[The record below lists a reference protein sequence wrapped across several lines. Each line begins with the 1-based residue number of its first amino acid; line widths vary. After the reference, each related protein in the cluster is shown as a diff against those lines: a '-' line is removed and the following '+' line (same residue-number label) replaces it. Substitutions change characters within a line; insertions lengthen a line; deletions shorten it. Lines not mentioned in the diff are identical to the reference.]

1 MAAILTW
8 MMLLMQKVPNLAAI
22 QAMEIEMLRQIF
34 KSLIVA
40 RQASAAFET
49 LSHLSDHQLQ
59 DIGFTRATYVNEIKA
74 QVLAEMDAADEEKAV
89 QMQTNPNLVGAV

>member
-1 MAAILTW
+1 
-8 MMLLMQKVPNLAAI
+8 MQKVPNYLAI

>member
-1 MAAILTW
+1 
-8 MMLLMQKVPNLAAI
+8 
-22 QAMEIEMLRQIF
+22 MENEMLRQIF
-34 KSLIVA
+34 KSLIVS

-74 QVLAEMDAADEEKAV
+74 QVLAEMDAADEEKVV

>member
-1 MAAILTW
+1 
-8 MMLLMQKVPNLAAI
+8 
-22 QAMEIEMLRQIF
+22 MLRQIF

-40 RQASAAFET
+40 RQTSAAFET

>member
-1 MAAILTW
+1 
-8 MMLLMQKVPNLAAI
+8 MQKVPNLAAI

>member
-1 MAAILTW
+1 
-8 MMLLMQKVPNLAAI
+8 MQKVPNYVAI

>member
-1 MAAILTW
+1 
-8 MMLLMQKVPNLAAI
+8 
-22 QAMEIEMLRQIF
+22 MENEMLRQIF

-74 QVLAEMDAADEEKAV
+74 QVFAEMDAADEEKAV

>member
-1 MAAILTW
+1 
-8 MMLLMQKVPNLAAI
+8 
-22 QAMEIEMLRQIF
+22 MEIEMLRQIF

-59 DIGFTRATYVNEIKA
+59 DIGFTRANYVNEIKA
-74 QVLAEMDAADEEKAV
+74 PVLAEMDAADEEKAV
-89 QMQTNPNLVGAV
+89 

>member
-1 MAAILTW
+1 
-8 MMLLMQKVPNLAAI
+8 VAI

>member
-1 MAAILTW
+1 
-8 MMLLMQKVPNLAAI
+8 
-22 QAMEIEMLRQIF
+22 MLRQIF

-59 DIGFTRATYVNEIKA
+59 DIGFTRATYVDEIKA
-74 QVLAEMDAADEEKAV
+74 QVLVEMDDADEKKSH
-89 QMQTNPNLVGAV
+89 PNADKSKFGGGCLRASLRGSCRFCQSGAVLIY

>member
-1 MAAILTW
+1 
-8 MMLLMQKVPNLAAI
+8 
-22 QAMEIEMLRQIF
+22 MLRQIF

-59 DIGFTRATYVNEIKA
+59 DIGFTRATYVTKSKLKFWLKWMLRMKKKPSKCRQI
-74 QVLAEMDAADEEKAV
+74 QIW
-89 QMQTNPNLVGAV
+89 

>member
-1 MAAILTW
+1 
-8 MMLLMQKVPNLAAI
+8 
-22 QAMEIEMLRQIF
+22 MLRQIF

-49 LSHLSDHQLQ
+49 LSRLSDRQLQ
-59 DIGFTRATYVNEIKA
+59 DIGFTRATYVDEIKA
-74 QVLAEMDAADEEKAV
+74 QVLAEMDAADEKKAP

>member
-1 MAAILTW
+1 
-8 MMLLMQKVPNLAAI
+8 
-22 QAMEIEMLRQIF
+22 MEIKMLRQIF

-59 DIGFTRATYVNEIKA
+59 DIGFTRATYVDEIKA
-74 QVLAEMDAADEEKAV
+74 QVLAEMDAADEKKAT
-89 QMQTNPNLVGAV
+89 QMQINPNLMGAV

>member
-1 MAAILTW
+1 
-8 MMLLMQKVPNLAAI
+8 MQKVLNLAAI
-22 QAMEIEMLRQIF
+22 QAMENEMLRQIF

-59 DIGFTRATYVNEIKA
+59 DNGFTRATYVNEIKA

>member
-1 MAAILTW
+1 
-8 MMLLMQKVPNLAAI
+8 MQKVPNLAAI
-22 QAMEIEMLRQIF
+22 QAMENEMLRQIF

>member
-1 MAAILTW
+1 
-8 MMLLMQKVPNLAAI
+8 
-22 QAMEIEMLRQIF
+22 MENEMLRQIF

-59 DIGFTRATYVNEIKA
+59 DIGFTRAT
-74 QVLAEMDAADEEKAV
+74 L
-89 QMQTNPNLVGAV
+89 